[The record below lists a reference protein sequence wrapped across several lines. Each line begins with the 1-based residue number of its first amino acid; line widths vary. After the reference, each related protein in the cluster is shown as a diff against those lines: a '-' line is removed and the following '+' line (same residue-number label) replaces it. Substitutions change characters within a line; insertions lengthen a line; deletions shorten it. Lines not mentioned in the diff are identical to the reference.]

1 MWRKLSTQVKITTT
15 DLISSEGTNLLPN
28 NYKIGTAAFP
38 LRCRGFALVEIL
50 IGTLITVIVMA
61 SLYFLFISG
70 SRQANSGTAKLKSF
84 HRLRIVMETLKD
96 DIREAVEFDQ
106 PELNKGPSSN
116 LEFHKF
122 ISSLE
127 NVGNNQGVGP
137 RTRKVSYSFIKEEK
151 RLKGV
156 YADEVE
162 FINTQLF
169 ENVEFERYSMGD
181 RIFVRLHF
189 RVKRDNKNPNNLI
202 SIYQTVGARHV
213 NTRRTQKYWF
223 NLPETLPKREIE

>member
-1 MWRKLSTQVKITTT
+1 MS
-15 DLISSEGTNLLPN
+15 
-28 NYKIGTAAFP
+28 
-38 LRCRGFALVEIL
+38 
-50 IGTLITVIVMA
+50 

-106 PELNKGPSSN
+106 PELNKGPSNN
-116 LEFHKF
+116 LEFHKL
-122 ISSLE
+122 ISSLA
-127 NVGNNQGVGP
+127 NVGNNEGVGP

-151 RLKGV
+151 TTKGI

-162 FINTQLF
+162 LINTQLF

-181 RIFVRLHF
+181 RIFIRLHF
-189 RVKRDNKNPNNLI
+189 RVKRDEK
-202 SIYQTVGARHV
+202 SKQ
-213 NTRRTQKYWF
+213 F
-223 NLPETLPKREIE
+223 NLYLSDSRCKTCEYSTNSEVLV